1 MTHDSNSPPGA
12 RHSPPPLPTIS
23 FDSPWMWL
31 AKGWEDMWRAPGVS
45 LLYGSVFAA
54 IGCLLTVGLFMIGA
68 WYAVLPLAAG
78 FMLLGPLMAV
88 GLYEISRRHAAGQAV
103 GLLGALSAWR
113 RNPSAIFFAGLG
125 LALVFLIWIRIATLL
140 FALFY
145 GASDFHISSFFAERF
160 FAADTIVFLVLGIA
174 IGGVLATIV
183 FSVTAITFPMIVDKR
198 CAAIEAGVMSVRV
211 VAHNWRVLSMW
222 AALITV
228 FSIAG
233 LACFYVGLIVV
244 LPLVGHA
251 SWHAY
256 RELTGAD

>member
-1 MTHDSNSPPGA
+1 MTLDTNGAPGA
-12 RHSPPPLPTIS
+12 PSAPPPLPTIS

-31 AKGWEDMWRAPGVS
+31 ANGWQDLWRAPGVS
-45 LLYGSVFAA
+45 LAYGAFFASV
-54 IGCLLTVGLFMIGA
+54 GCLLTVGLYMLGA

-88 GLYEISRRHAAGQAV
+88 GLYEASRRHAAGKAV
-103 GLLGALSAWR
+103 GMWGVLTAWR
-113 RNPSAIFFAGLG
+113 RNPSAIFFSGLG
-125 LALVFLIWIRIATLL
+125 LALVFLVWIRMATLL

-145 GASDFHISSFFAERF
+145 GTSDFRIGSFFAERF
-160 FAADTIVFLVLGIA
+160 FAADTIIFLALGFG

-183 FSVTAITFPMIVDKR
+183 FSVTAVTFPMIVDKR
-198 CAAIEAGVMSVRV
+198 CSAIEAGVMSVRV
-211 VAHNWRVLSMW
+211 VAHNWRVLSLW

-228 FSIAG
+228 FSVAG
-233 LACFYVGLIVV
+233 LACFYVGLIIV